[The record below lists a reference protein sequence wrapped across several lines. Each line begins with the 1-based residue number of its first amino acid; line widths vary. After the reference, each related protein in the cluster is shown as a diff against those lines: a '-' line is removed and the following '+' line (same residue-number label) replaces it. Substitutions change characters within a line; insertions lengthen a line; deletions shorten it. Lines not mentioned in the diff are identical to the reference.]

1 MRYDD
6 WNRLRSDTERVMNDV
21 AANQSQESLNEQLGD
36 LHVLAM
42 RFGLYDAA
50 DYLSD
55 QMIHRKQVER
65 DYGELPSHIHMEAI
79 A

>member
-1 MRYDD
+1 
-6 WNRLRSDTERVMNDV
+6 
-21 AANQSQESLNEQLGD
+21 
-36 LHVLAM
+36 M

-65 DYGELPSHIHMEAI
+65 DYGELPSHIHMETI